1 MRAHLLLLGTENNLD
16 LTSPLTLISCLS
28 TIANSGKRVSC
39 VLKRLHRI
47 KEKGLRGSKSPGTR
61 RGLMILKIFLEMEW
75 MLILG
80 GDVGL
85 YVYLV
90 VVVGPRLF
98 GLRNCKANGNYAF
111 LPFLSSAL
119 FFPRCAVLKRSLR
132 AAMRSMTT
140 CGAGDCGATVIS
152 RPFTLSS
159 IIAITRL
166 RRSSS

>member
-47 KEKGLRGSKSPGTR
+47 KEK
-61 RGLMILKIFLEMEW
+61 RGLMILKIFLGMEW